1 MSGSESERLR
11 LTCVLAHPDD
21 ETLGTGGILA
31 HYARQ
36 GVATSLVTAT
46 RGDAGRYRTPDVP
59 HPGREALGEIREE
72 ELRAAAGV
80 LGVGDVSVL
89 GYPDGE
95 LDQADAGEAVARIAR
110 QLRRL
115 RPHVVVTFD
124 PFGSYGHPDHI
135 AISQLATAACVEA
148 ADESA
153 PTVGSVPNAT
163 APDGPDPDLP
173 DSNPMGSPHAVSK
186 LYYMAWDPELAEAY
200 QAAFKRLTSTVDGV
214 ERDARPWPDWAIT
227 TRVDAG
233 DEWSRVWE
241 AVQCHESQM
250 AIYGPLEELDE
261 DLHRVLWGRQSF
273 YRAFS
278 TVKGGRELE
287 SDLFDGL
294 R

>member
-1 MSGSESERLR
+1 
-11 LTCVLAHPDD
+11 
-21 ETLGTGGILA
+21 
-31 HYARQ
+31 
-36 GVATSLVTAT
+36 
-46 RGDAGRYRTPDVP
+46 
-59 HPGREALGEIREE
+59 
-72 ELRAAAGV
+72 
-80 LGVGDVSVL
+80 
-89 GYPDGE
+89 
-95 LDQADAGEAVARIAR
+95 VARIAAH
-110 QLRRL
+110 LRRL

-148 ADESA
+148 A
-153 PTVGSVPNAT
+153 GSGEDDQP
-163 APDGPDPDLP
+163 
-173 DSNPMGSPHAVSK
+173 PHAVSK
-186 LYYMAWDPELAEAY
+186 LYYMAWDPELAHAY

-214 ERDARPWPDWAIT
+214 EREARPWPDWSIT

-261 DLHRVLWGRQSF
+261 DIHRVLWGRQSF

-278 TVKGGRELE
+278 RVKGGRSRED
-287 SDLFDGL
+287 DLFEGL